1 MSKDNSS
8 AAFVSEPDPVSL
20 AELEELLRF
29 ASVSTDPSRSGEMRG
44 CAEWLV
50 KKLAGLGLEAELR
63 ETGGHPVVLAR
74 SPKVPGLRTVL
85 IYGHY
90 DVQPEDPVE
99 LWESPPFIPTIR
111 NGRIY
116 ARGSTD
122 NKGQIFS
129 HIAGVERLLREGGTL
144 PVNLIFLIEGEE
156 EIGSPSLGGF
166 LRENREELACD
177 VVVISDTGMA
187 AHGHPTMAYA
197 LRGVAALE
205 VTVRGPAMD
214 LHSGVYGGA
223 VMNPLTAAARLIASL
238 HDSDGRVMIEGFYDA
253 VRPMQDWEREEASAA
268 PVGDADLLEQTG
280 APSLFGEAGFTSLE
294 RIGARPTAE
303 VNGMGGGYQ
312 GPGTKTVL
320 PSEAFFKLTFRLVPG
335 QESET
340 ILDLAE
346 AHLRRNCPPGVVLD
360 IQRGH
365 SGEAY
370 EMNPHSAFGQA
381 AQHALEAAFGRRPSL
396 LREGGSIPI
405 LLEFQRVLGVDCLLL
420 ALASPDC
427 NAHSPNENFPL
438 ENFAVGQRL
447 TRLVLEEIAAIPP
460 SGEPAAEVVAGV
472 RGAC

>member
-1 MSKDNSS
+1 MSALPASQ
-8 AAFVSEPDPVSL
+8 AIE
-20 AELEELLRF
+20 ELEEFLRF
-29 ASVSTDPSRSGEMRG
+29 PSVSTDPARAPQLRA

-50 KKLAGLGLEAELR
+50 EKLRRIGLTADLK
-63 ETGGHPVVLAR
+63 ETVGHPVVLAR
-74 SPKVPGLRTVL
+74 STPVPGRRTVL

-99 LWESPPFIPTIR
+99 LWHSPPFEPTLR
-111 NGRIY
+111 NDRIF

-129 HIAGVERLLREGGTL
+129 HILGVERLLREKGDL

-156 EIGSPSLGGF
+156 EVGSPSLPEF
-166 LRENREELACD
+166 LRQHRRELTCD

-187 AHGHPTMAYA
+187 SHGHPTLAYA

-205 VTVRGPAMD
+205 VAVRGPALD

-238 HDSDGRVMIEGFYDA
+238 HDTSGRVAIAGFYDA
-253 VRPMQDWEREEASAA
+253 VQPLEDWERQQAEAA
-268 PVGDADLLEQTG
+268 PVGDADILAQTG
-280 APSLFGEAGFTSLE
+280 SPALFGEEGFSSLE

-320 PSEAFFKLTFRLVPG
+320 PSEAFFKLTFRLVPN
-335 QESET
+335 QDAQT

-346 AHLRRNCPPGVVLD
+346 THLRAHCPPGVTLE
-360 IQRGH
+360 ITRGH

-370 EMNPHSAFGQA
+370 QMNPHSPFGQA
-381 AQHALEAAFGRRPSL
+381 AQRALEAAFGRPPSL

-405 LLEFQRVLGVDCLLL
+405 LLEFQRTLGVDCLLL

-427 NAHSPNENFPL
+427 QAHSPNENFPL
-438 ENFAVGQRL
+438 ENFSVGQRL
-447 TRLVLEEIAAIPP
+447 TGLVLEEIARVSADGWPSAEAI
-460 SGEPAAEVVAGV
+460 SRASQT
-472 RGAC
+472 C